1 MSVEN
6 NLFRPAEY
14 FKPDSI
20 EEAVKLMARYGEKGT
35 PIAGGTDVL
44 AGKNPRT
51 EALIDISDLGLNYIK
66 SDSRGLRIGATTT
79 LTEIETS
86 PVIDKGAYNIIAQAA
101 RIIGT
106 PLIRNMGTIGGNL
119 CNAGP
124 SADTPPALMALGAEL
139 KLVSTRKSRI
149 VPLDEFFAG
158 PFRTIREPDE
168 LLTEVFLPSI
178 LPRTGASF
186 QWLTKIT
193 TVDETLVG
201 VAVMII
207 LNGKGQV
214 IKDARI
220 ALNSVAPTPMRAKTA
235 EDMLRGKEVKDE
247 LIAEA
252 AEAVAS
258 ETRPRSRPDYR
269 RGMSAVL
276 AEQTIKEAIAQ
287 AVSEGSQ

>member
-1 MSVEN
+1 MGKEN
-6 NLFRPAEY
+6 NLFRPEEY
-14 FKPDSI
+14 FRPSSI
-20 EEAVKLMARYGEKGT
+20 GEAVKLTARYCEKGA

-51 EALIDISDLGLNYIK
+51 EALIDITNLGLSYIK
-66 SDSRGLRIGATTT
+66 LDSKGLRVGATTT
-79 LTEIETS
+79 LTEIEKS
-86 PVIDKGAYNIIAQAA
+86 PVVNKGAYNIMAQSAG
-101 RIIGT
+101 IVGT

-124 SADTPPALMALGAEL
+124 SADTPPALMALGTRL
-139 KLVSTRKSRI
+139 KLVSARQSRI

-168 LLTEVFLPSI
+168 LLTEILVPAI

-201 VAVMII
+201 VAVVIV
-207 LNGKGQV
+207 LNGKGPV
-214 IKDARI
+214 IKDASI
-220 ALNSVAPTPMRAKTA
+220 ALNSVAPTPMRATMA
-235 EDMLRGKEVKDE
+235 EDMLRGKEIKDE
-247 LIAEA
+247 LIAEV
-252 AEAVAS
+252 AETVAG

-269 RGMSAVL
+269 RSMSAVL
-276 AEQTIKEAIAQ
+276 AEQTIKEAIAR
-287 AVSEGSQ
+287 AESGTPG